1 MFTEQ
6 DYRNYF
12 EELEN
17 IFKKAL
23 TIYTDLLNEVGDQA
37 IRNKLHPVTL
47 DNFEAFRFIKTR
59 KEDFLSKK

>member
-12 EELEN
+12 GELEN

-23 TIYTDLLNEVGDQA
+23 TIYTDLLNEIGDQS
-37 IRNKLHPVTL
+37 IRNKLYPPTL
-47 DNFEAFRFIKTR
+47 ENSEAFKFIKTH
-59 KEDFLSKK
+59 KEEFASEK